1 MDSLTLRSHTFIL
14 AIEHVSLSHSLSQ
27 ASLLA
32 KIQTSLDGS
41 FKRTA
46 YISEV
51 FLLVF
56 EGRNLLLL
64 LSETGQRAD
73 ACEYLEHFSSQW
85 YLISK

>member
-1 MDSLTLRSHTFIL
+1 MDSLTLRFHTFIL
-14 AIEHVSLSHSLSQ
+14 AIEHVSLSLSQ

-51 FLLVF
+51 FLLVL

-64 LSETGQRAD
+64 LIETGQRAD
-73 ACEYLEHFSSQW
+73 ACEYLEHFSSKW
-85 YLISK
+85 SSYF